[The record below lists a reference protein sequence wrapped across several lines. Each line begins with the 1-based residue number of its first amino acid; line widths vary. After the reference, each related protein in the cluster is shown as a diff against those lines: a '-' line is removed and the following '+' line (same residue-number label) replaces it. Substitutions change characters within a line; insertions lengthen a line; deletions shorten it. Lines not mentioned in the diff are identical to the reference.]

1 MNINIVYIE
10 QVLNSTIR
18 MMTPL
23 LFASLAAAMSNK
35 VKIVDISME
44 GVMLAGAFF
53 GIVVNYFTKNVYLA
67 VLGSAFSG
75 FVVSSIVAYFIIKL
89 KANPVVVG
97 MATNVMMSGVTVY
110 LMYVIFE
117 TRGVFTDPTL
127 KSLPKINLWLIKDI
141 PFLGAVLKNL
151 TIIDY
156 LAFVMAIVLYIFLY
170 KTVLGYRI
178 RAIGINESAA
188 KSLGTKTERYKF
200 WTIALSGI
208 LSGLGGSLLS
218 MGSVTLFIQNI
229 TSGKGY
235 IALAANN
242 IGRSHP
248 LGVLASTA
256 FFGFSQSLGNVL
268 QNTQLKSQIT
278 QSIPYVATILALISF
293 TLYRR
298 YKKSRQISM
307 LKEKSS

>member
-1 MNINIVYIE
+1 MNLNIVYIE

-23 LFASLAAAMSNK
+23 LFAALSAAMSNK
-35 VKIVDISME
+35 VKVVNISME

-67 VLGSAFSG
+67 VLGSAVSG
-75 FVVSSIVAYFIIKL
+75 FVVSSVVAYFIIKL

-97 MATNVMMSGVTVY
+97 MATNVMMSGVTIY

-127 KSLPKINLWLIKDI
+127 KSLPKINLWLIRDI
-141 PFLGAVLKNL
+141 PFLGAILRNL

-156 LAFVMAIVLYIFLY
+156 LAVVMAIVLYIFLY
-170 KTVLGYRI
+170 KTVLGYRV

-188 KSLGTKTERYKF
+188 KSLGTPTEKYKF
-200 WTIALSGI
+200 WTIALSGV
-208 LSGLGGSLLS
+208 LSGLGGALLS

-242 IGRSHP
+242 IGQSHP
-248 LGVLASTA
+248 LGVLASTT

-268 QNTQLKSQIT
+268 QNTKLKSQIT
-278 QSIPYVATILALISF
+278 QSIPYVATILALMFF
-293 TLYRR
+293 TVYRR
-298 YKKSRQISM
+298 YKKSKQISS
-307 LKEKSS
+307 LKEAEK